1 MNLKAKERLYTP
13 TQIIKL
19 NNIYFIVDCY
29 HHRIIYSD
37 NLENSISEWKTI
49 DYEFSGGH
57 SITSNGE
64 IYVTE
69 STGKNELIVFD
80 SNLEFKQK
88 FLNVGERPH
97 KTIYDK
103 DTDAFYVI
111 SSGTQEIYSFKMN
124 TDKKVYINYTKKLVF
139 LNNSYTRGIKIIDG
153 YMYFLSSTGY
163 ITVADYKNNYTVIN
177 SYSLPDE
184 LFSLND
190 IEKIG
195 SYYYITSTQNKN
207 WEVIPKIIRVKDLNN
222 ANNYEDLY
230 DLFGFKATPYFISSF
245 DDKYFVT
252 EIGTQYNGVKSFEIK
267 DDNIINIKNIYYFDE
282 VIQNSIERRDT
293 YPL

>member
-1 MNLKAKERLYTP
+1 MNLKAKKRLYTP
-13 TQIIKL
+13 TQIVNL
-19 NNIYFIVDCY
+19 NNLYFIEDCY
-29 HHRIIYSD
+29 HHRIIYTND
-37 NLENSISEWKTI
+37 LENSISEWKTI

-57 SITSNGE
+57 SIASNGD
-64 IYVTE
+64 IYVAE
-69 STGKNELIVFD
+69 STGKNEVVIFD
-80 SNLEFKQK
+80 NNLQFKQK
-88 FLNVGERPH
+88 FLNIDSRPH

-111 SSGTQEIYSFKMN
+111 SSGTQEIYCFKVDEN
-124 TDKKVYINYTKKLVF
+124 KKLYINYTKKLDF
-139 LNNSYTRGIKIIDG
+139 LNDAYTRGIKIIDG
-153 YMYFLSSTGY
+153 YMYFLSSIGY

-177 SYSLPDE
+177 NYSLPDE

-245 DDKYFVT
+245 DDKYFMT

>member
-1 MNLKAKERLYTP
+1 
-13 TQIIKL
+13 
-19 NNIYFIVDCY
+19 
-29 HHRIIYSD
+29 
-37 NLENSISEWKTI
+37 
-49 DYEFSGGH
+49 
-57 SITSNGE
+57 
-64 IYVTE
+64 
-69 STGKNELIVFD
+69 
-80 SNLEFKQK
+80 
-88 FLNVGERPH
+88 
-97 KTIYDK
+97 
-103 DTDAFYVI
+103 
-111 SSGTQEIYSFKMN
+111 
-124 TDKKVYINYTKKLVF
+124 
-139 LNNSYTRGIKIIDG
+139 
-153 YMYFLSSTGY
+153 MYFLSSIGY

-177 SYSLPDE
+177 NYSLPDE

-245 DDKYFVT
+245 DDKYFMT